1 MYTTMETGHLAT
13 VPPPVAY
20 KRDEDKSVSRLPT
33 DGKFGIRDRS

>member
-1 MYTTMETGHLAT
+1 MYTSRNRSSYH
-13 VPPPVAY
+13 VPVAY